1 MSNRRLI
8 VKVQRRGGVDNDDA
22 LVRHVRRIASLMFS
36 ARMANTLRITVK
48 VRAGLAKGTLGSCDW
63 RDMSKGKTAR
73 SKHYT
78 IRVQRDMPLA
88 QQLSTITHEMKH
100 VEQMATGR
108 LTVRVTYGTAG
119 IFWREVGQTG
129 QATKFSLVDGKPEIS
144 WCCRPW
150 EKEAVKAEEQYAFLL
165 PQG

>member
-1 MSNRRLI
+1 MSNRKLI
-8 VKVQRRGGVDNDDA
+8 VNIQRRGGNDNDA
-22 LVRHVRRIASLMFS
+22 AMIQHIRRVTSLMFS

-48 VRAGLAKGTLGSCDW
+48 VRAGVRKGTLGSCDW

-73 SKHYT
+73 SKHHT
-78 IRVQRDMPLA
+78 IYVQRDMPLSE
-88 QQLSTITHEMKH
+88 QLTTLTHELKH

-108 LTVRVTYGTAG
+108 LTVRVTYGTVG

-129 QATKFSLVDGKPEIS
+129 QATKFECVDGRPAVS

-150 EKEAVKAEEQYAFLL
+150 EHEALAAEEKFAFLL
-165 PQG
+165 GQG